1 MTRHRSLLL
10 ALPTLLAVVACGGAR
25 DSAAAVGQAGNATGT
40 TAQDCTAAG
49 WTNITYANF
58 AAAFFTSYCT
68 TCHSSAVT
76 GAARN
81 GAPADHNFDTL
92 AGARLFADHI
102 DRMAGANPTLTV
114 KNTFMP
120 PLPPTPS
127 DHERQQLAC
136 WIAAGTPP

>member
-1 MTRHRSLLL
+1 MARHRSLLL
-10 ALPTLLAVVACGGAR
+10 ALLALLATACGGAR
-25 DSAAAVGQAGNATGT
+25 ETASAVGQAGTATGT

-49 WTNITYANF
+49 WTGITYAGF
-58 AAAFFTSYCT
+58 AAGFFTSYCT
-68 TCHSSAVT
+68 ACHSSALS

-92 AGARLFADHI
+92 AGVRLWADHI

-120 PLPPTPS
+120 PLPPAPT
-127 DHERQQLAC
+127 DHERQQLSC